1 MVEGIC
7 TSFLQLFLLGLDS
20 ISMNH
25 AIQKLVPMGDC
36 QSLNEY
42 NKLNATKIRRVYDVA
57 NVLCS
62 LNLISKNTVSKSK
75 IKTDSSS
82 VEDKKDVLK
91 RADAGGK
98 AIKAESK
105 SDSKVLEWSSF
116 PHTTIREYYLQ
127 H

>member
-62 LNLISKNTVSKSK
+62 LNLISKVHKGGL
-75 IKTDSSS
+75 
-82 VEDKKDVLK
+82 KDVQGDGELPRVK
-91 RADAGGK
+91 VEKADG
-98 AIKAESK
+98 
-105 SDSKVLEWSSF
+105 KVLEWSSF
-116 PHTTIREYYLQ
+116 PCTTIRNYYLARQ
-127 H
+127 V